1 MRGYNFDRIPSNRNF
16 TSFRTLL
23 EGFHSSNWWSSS
35 RVSVV
40 SSRRTYSSS
49 RRPRMA
55 KGRMYGFAGDGG
67 CVRLMSRRVLVVAV
81 VVRGRAVVWRANWMA
96 RLFCFFSRGLVRLF
110 AYFICCLGGGRD
122 SSTGGEERTGRRRG
136 RRRGGSG
143 LPRCRDCR
151 LMGS

>member
-67 CVRLMSRRVLVVAV
+67 CVRLMSRRVMVVAV

-96 RLFCFFSRGLVRLF
+96 RLFCFFFSRVSPVVCLF
-110 AYFICCLGGGRD
+110 YLLFGRGKGQLNGGR
-122 SSTGGEERTGRRRG
+122 RTYR
-136 RRRGGSG
+136 
-143 LPRCRDCR
+143 
-151 LMGS
+151 